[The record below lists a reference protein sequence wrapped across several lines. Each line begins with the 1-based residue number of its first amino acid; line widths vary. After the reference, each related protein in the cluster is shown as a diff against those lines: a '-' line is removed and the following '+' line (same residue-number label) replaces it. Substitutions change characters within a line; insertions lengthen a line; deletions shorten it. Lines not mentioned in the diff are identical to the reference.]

1 MRIIDL
7 FKKEILHVYYVLL
20 SWKKTIQIALE
31 KVKKIMLFA
40 FFLFFFF
47 GLIMMMRQIHPG
59 EHNYVSVAKSII

>member
-1 MRIIDL
+1 MRTIDL

-40 FFLFFFF
+40 FFFFFF
-47 GLIMMMRQIHPG
+47 WP
-59 EHNYVSVAKSII
+59 HNDDETNTSWGA